1 MAPEETRLPTETPS
15 PGARPQPP
23 AMVPFAEVYR
33 LVFAASVKELV
44 RRRRLVFIGL
54 VCLLP
59 LLVTVMWRVWGTGH
73 FAPEAFFSNLV
84 SLLYLQ
90 LLIYIVGLAFG
101 VPTVHDE
108 VDGRTITYLFTR
120 PVSKVAIY
128 AGRLSA
134 VQLLAGILLALSL
147 VVCFA
152 IMVVGNPGML
162 SIDFVKIYV
171 NHVLII
177 LFATVVLTGFFAII
191 GTTFNRPLVWGF
203 LYAFG
208 WEAVVAKVPGRLQTW
223 TLDFHIRNLI
233 MGGED
238 VQQSLLDAFR
248 SLLTEE
254 AAISP
259 WTSFGVLVVALVAFV
274 LIGGVIFSRKEYVIN

>member
-1 MAPEETRLPTETPS
+1 MAAEETGLATSGVAS
-15 PGARPQPP
+15 PPRREPP
-23 AMVPFAEVYR
+23 AIVPFAEVYR

-120 PVSKVAIY
+120 PVSKVAVY

-134 VQLLAGILLALSL
+134 VQILAGSLLALSL
-147 VVCFA
+147 VVCFG
-152 IMVVGNPGML
+152 IMVVGNPGVL
-162 SIDFVKIYV
+162 SIDFVKIYI

-208 WEAVVAKVPGRLQTW
+208 WEAVVAKVPGKLQTW

-238 VQQSLLDAFR
+238 VQQSLLEAFR
-248 SLLTEE
+248 ALLTED
-254 AAISP
+254 AAVSP
-259 WTSFGVLVVALVAFV
+259 WTSFAILLVALFAFV
-274 LIGGVIFSRKEYVIN
+274 LIGGAIFSRKEYVIN

>member
-1 MAPEETRLPTETPS
+1 MAQQDATPRPAAAETGGPEV
-15 PGARPQPP
+15 P
-23 AMVPFAEVYR
+23 AMVPFAQVYR
-33 LVFAASVKELV
+33 LVFAASVKELI

-54 VCLLP
+54 VCVLP
-59 LLVTVMWRVWGTGH
+59 LLVTLMWRAWGMGQFSAET
-73 FAPEAFFSNLV
+73 FFSNLV

-120 PVSKVAIY
+120 PVSKIAVY

-147 VVCFA
+147 VVCFG
-152 IMVVGNPGML
+152 IMVVGNPEVISL
-162 SIDFVKIYV
+162 EFIKIYI

-177 LFATVVLTGFFAII
+177 LFATVVLTGFFSII
-191 GTTFNRPLVWGF
+191 GTAFSRPLVWGF

-233 MGGED
+233 MGDED
-238 VQQSLLDAFR
+238 VQQGLMDAFR
-248 SLLTEE
+248 ALLTEE

-259 WTSFGVLVVALVAFV
+259 WTSFFVLLTALVVFV
-274 LIGGVIFSRKEYVIN
+274 LIGGWIFSRKEYVIN

>member
-1 MAPEETRLPTETPS
+1 MDESSQATPVTSPVGPSTE
-15 PGARPQPP
+15 PP

-59 LLVTVMWRVWGTGH
+59 LLVTLMWRTWGVGH
-73 FAPEAFFSNLV
+73 FSAEVFFSNLV

-108 VDGRTITYLFTR
+108 VDGRTITFLFTR

-134 VQLLAGILLALSL
+134 VQLLAGSLLALSL
-147 VVCFA
+147 VVCFGL
-152 IMVVGNPGML
+152 MVVGNPGVL
-162 SIDFVKIYV
+162 SIDFVEIYV

-177 LFATVVLTGFFAII
+177 LFATIVLTGLFAII
-191 GTTFNRPLVWGF
+191 GTLFSRPLVWGF

-233 MGGED
+233 MGEED
-238 VQQSLLDAFR
+238 VQQGLLDAFR
-248 SLLTEE
+248 TLLTEE
-254 AAISP
+254 AAVSP
-259 WTSFGVLVVALVAFV
+259 WTSFLVLLVALVAFV
-274 LIGGVIFSRKEYVIN
+274 LIGGWIFSRKEYVIN